1 MDKTKKVITKVL
13 ILGTGG
19 MCIDILD
26 IMNELG
32 GYTCIGFLD
41 DDKEKWNK
49 EYQGVRVLGPLTKA
63 KEFVDAYFVNGIGNA
78 RNFLQKKT
86 IIDRT
91 GIPDEKFLSL
101 VHPTASISKRASVGM
116 GTVIFQHVTV
126 ASNAKIGNHV
136 LIMANSVVSHDVIV
150 GDYTY
155 ITGGACISGLVTIGR
170 SSYLGTNCSIIG
182 KITIGDNVLI
192 GMGSVVLKDVPS
204 DSVYVGNPAKFLRK
218 INNM

>member
-1 MDKTKKVITKVL
+1 MSKTKKVI

-26 IMNELG
+26 TISELG
-32 GYTCIGFLD
+32 EYTCIGFLD

-49 EYQGVRVLGPLTKA
+49 IYHGVRVLGPLTKA
-63 KEFVDAYFVNGIGNA
+63 KEFADAYFVNGIGNA
-78 RNFLQKKT
+78 NNFLQKKAIT
-86 IIDRT
+86 DKT
-91 GIPDEKFLSL
+91 GVSNEKFVSLIHPTTSLSR
-101 VHPTASISKRASVGM
+101 TASIGV
-116 GTVIFQHVTV
+116 GTVLLQYVTV

-136 LIMANSVVSHDVIV
+136 LIMANSVVSHDVHV

-170 SSYLGTNCSIIG
+170 SCYLGTNCSIIG

-192 GMGSVVLKDVPS
+192 GMGSVVLEDVPS

-218 INNM
+218 VS